1 MDGNHPRTRQRYLR
15 LNVDPDFGPDPERQL
30 PITVVTGFLG
40 AGKTTLLRHVLA
52 DPAWTR
58 TAVIINE
65 FGDVPLDHE
74 LVATAKEDIVEVA
87 GGCLCC
93 TVRGDLSRA
102 IRDLDIKRRRA
113 RVMDYERVILETT
126 GLADPSP
133 ILQTLMTD
141 PMIAHGYRLDGVVT
155 LVDAAA
161 GLATLD
167 AQEEARKQV
176 AMADRLLVTKVDL
189 AGSRIPIALAARLR
203 ALNLVAEIVPC
214 AHGVVAPERLFGLGP
229 WRERHGSAEI
239 EAWLGAAAIE
249 QHEHGHAHGHGHSHG
264 HAHGHDPNRHGDDI
278 RAFCLRATEPI
289 EARAFSVF
297 LELLIASAGPGLL
310 RVKGLVKLEERPAY
324 PLVLHAVQH
333 IIHEPVL
340 LDAWPSAD
348 EDTRVVF
355 IVRGIE
361 EASITDLFDALTG
374 AAGR

>member
-1 MDGNHPRTRQRYLR
+1 MS
-15 LNVDPDFGPDPERQL
+15 VDPDPARQL

-40 AGKTTLLRHVLA
+40 AGKTTLLRHILA
-52 DPAWTR
+52 DPAFTR

-65 FGDVPLDHE
+65 FGEVPLDHE
-74 LVATAKEDIVEVA
+74 LVATAEEDIIEVA

-93 TVRGDLSRA
+93 TVRGDLARA

-113 RVMDYERVILETT
+113 RVMDFERVILETT
-126 GLADPSP
+126 GLADPAP

-141 PMIAHGYRLDGVVT
+141 PLIAHGYRLDGVVT
-155 LVDAAA
+155 TVDAVA

-176 AMADRLLVTKVDL
+176 AMADRLLVTKADL
-189 AGSRIPIALAARLR
+189 VGDVVPAALTQRLR
-203 ALNLVAEIVPC
+203 ALNPMAAILPC
-214 AHGVVAPERLFGLGP
+214 AQGVVAPERLFGLGP

-239 EAWLGAAAIE
+239 EAWLGAAAFDGHHHH
-249 QHEHGHAHGHGHSHG
+249 HEHGHAH
-264 HAHGHDPNRHGDDI
+264 HGHDPNRHGLDI

-310 RVKGLVKLEERPAY
+310 RVKGLVKLEEQPAY

-333 IIHEPVL
+333 ILHEPL
-340 LDAWPSAD
+340 FLDAWPSAD
-348 EDTRVVF
+348 QDTRLVF
-355 IVRGIE
+355 IVRGIAE
-361 EASITDLFDALTG
+361 TSIVTLFEALTS
-374 AAGR
+374 APSCAGHADSIRLGRTNLPHGGQ

>member
-1 MDGNHPRTRQRYLR
+1 MSVN
-15 LNVDPDFGPDPERQL
+15 PDFGPDPARQL

-40 AGKTTLLRHVLA
+40 AGKSTLLRHILA
-52 DPAWTR
+52 DPAFAR

-65 FGDVPLDHE
+65 FGEVPLDHE
-74 LVATAKEDIVEVA
+74 LVATAEEDIIEVA

-93 TVRGDLSRA
+93 TVRGDLARA

-113 RVMDYERVILETT
+113 RVMDFERVILETT
-126 GLADPSP
+126 GLADPAP

-141 PMIAHGYRLDGVVT
+141 PLIAHGYRLDGVVT

-176 AMADRLLVTKVDL
+176 AMADRLLVTKADL
-189 AGSRIPIALAARLR
+189 AGGSVPAALAARLR
-203 ALNLVAEIVPC
+203 ALNPVAEIVPC
-214 AHGVVAPERLFGLGP
+214 AQGVVAPERLFGLGP

-239 EAWLGAAAIE
+239 EAWLGAAALDA
-249 QHEHGHAHGHGHSHG
+249 HHHAGHDHDHDHD
-264 HAHGHDPNRHGDDI
+264 HGHDPNRHGPDI
-278 RAFCLRATEPI
+278 RAFSLRTAEPI

-310 RVKGLVKLEERPAY
+310 RVKGLVKLEEQPAY

-333 IIHEPVL
+333 VLHEPVL
-340 LDAWPSAD
+340 LDGWPSAD
-348 EDTRVVF
+348 EDTRLVF
-355 IVRGIE
+355 IVRGV
-361 EASITDLFDALTG
+361 EAAAIASLFAALTRRG
-374 AAGR
+374 

>member
-1 MDGNHPRTRQRYLR
+1 MSFD
-15 LNVDPDFGPDPERQL
+15 PDPERQL

-74 LVATAKEDIVEVA
+74 LVATAEEDIVEVA

-102 IRDLDIKRRRA
+102 IRDLDIRRRRA

-155 LVDAAA
+155 LVDAVS

-167 AQEEARKQV
+167 AQQEASKQV
-176 AMADRLLVTKVDL
+176 AMADRLLVAKVDL
-189 AGSRIPIALAARLR
+189 VGEVVPAALVERLR
-203 ALNLVAEIVPC
+203 ALNPVAEIIAC
-214 AHGVVAPERLFGLGP
+214 AHGAVAPERLFGLGP
-229 WRERHGSAEI
+229 WRERHGSAAV
-239 EAWLGAAAIE
+239 EAWLGAAALE
-249 QHEHGHAHGHGHSHG
+249 GHA
-264 HAHGHDPNRHGDDI
+264 HAHGHDPNRHGADI
-278 RAFCLRATEPI
+278 RAFCLRRAEPI
-289 EARAFSVF
+289 EAGAFSAF
-297 LELLIASAGPGLL
+297 LELLTASAGPDLL
-310 RVKGLVKLEERPAY
+310 RVKGLVKIAEQPAY

-340 LDAWPSAD
+340 LDGWPSTD
-348 EDTRVVF
+348 EDTRLVF

-361 EASITDLFDALTG
+361 EESITTLFDALAGT
-374 AAGR
+374 AGR

>member
-1 MDGNHPRTRQRYLR
+1 MS
-15 LNVDPDFGPDPERQL
+15 VDSDFGPDPERQL

-40 AGKTTLLRHVLA
+40 AGKTTLLRHILA
-52 DPAWTR
+52 DPAFTR

-65 FGDVPLDHE
+65 FGEVPLDHE
-74 LVATAKEDIVEVA
+74 LVATAEEDIIEVA

-126 GLADPSP
+126 GLADPAP

-141 PMIAHGYRLDGVVT
+141 PLIAHGYRLDGVVT
-155 LVDAAA
+155 LVDAAT

-176 AMADRLLVTKVDL
+176 AMADRLLVTKADL
-189 AGSRIPIALAARLR
+189 AGGGVPAALAQRLR
-203 ALNLVAEIVPC
+203 ALNPVAEIVPC
-214 AHGVVAPERLFGLGP
+214 AHGVVAPDRLFGLGP

-239 EAWLGAAAIE
+239 EAWLGAAALDGHHH
-249 QHEHGHAHGHGHSHG
+249 HE
-264 HAHGHDPNRHGDDI
+264 HGHDPNRHGPDI
-278 RAFCLRATEPI
+278 RAFSLRAVEPI
-289 EARAFSVF
+289 EAHAFSVF

-310 RVKGLVKLEERPAY
+310 RVKGLVKIKEAPER

-333 IIHEPVL
+333 VVHEPVL
-340 LDAWPSAD
+340 LDGWPSAD
-348 EDTRVVF
+348 EDTRLVF
-355 IVRGIE
+355 IVRGV
-361 EASITDLFDALTG
+361 EAEVISSLFVALT
-374 AAGR
+374 AAR

>member
-1 MDGNHPRTRQRYLR
+1 MSFD
-15 LNVDPDFGPDPERQL
+15 PDPERQL

-74 LVATAKEDIVEVA
+74 LVETALEDIVEVV

-102 IRDLDIKRRRA
+102 IRDLDIRRRRA

-126 GLADPSP
+126 GLADPAP

-155 LVDAAA
+155 LVDAVS

-167 AQEEARKQV
+167 AQDEASKQV

-189 AGSRIPIALAARLR
+189 VGVDLVEEVVPAALMQRLR
-203 ALNLVAEIVPC
+203 ALNPVAEIIAC
-214 AHGVVAPERLFGLGP
+214 AHGAVAPEQVFGLGP
-229 WRERHGSAEI
+229 WRERHGSAEV
-239 EAWLGAAAIE
+239 EEWLGAASLE
-249 QHEHGHAHGHGHSHG
+249 GHAH
-264 HAHGHDPNRHGDDI
+264 AHDPNRHGADI
-278 RAFCLRATEPI
+278 RAFCLRRAEPI
-289 EARAFSVF
+289 EASAFSAF
-297 LELLIASAGPGLL
+297 LELLTASAGPNLL
-310 RVKGLVKLEERPAY
+310 RVKGLVKIREAPKR

-340 LDAWPSAD
+340 LDTWPSAD
-348 EDTRVVF
+348 EDTRLVF
-355 IVRGIE
+355 IVKGYE
-361 EASITDLFDALTG
+361 EESITTLFDAL
-374 AAGR
+374 AGFAGY